1 MSIHGRKH
9 CVTAATRPSAAV
21 QRGVTSAHVGLSLPV
36 AFGYGVAAMRAL
48 TLIRRGLV
56 LTSPRAAPE
65 AADLLT
71 GGGRVLAVSPPGG
84 LDAYACVPHVTDVDA
99 QGLTVLPG
107 LIDAHVH
114 LAGGGGEAGFR
125 TRVPRR
131 MLSDLVSAG
140 VTTAI
145 GVLGTDGVTR
155 TMRELVATA
164 LGLREEGLSAW
175 CFTGNY
181 AVPVVTLT
189 GSVRDD
195 LVFCDPVIGVGE
207 LAISDHRSSQP
218 TLDELLRVAS
228 DAYVAG
234 LTAGKAGLLH
244 LHLGDGAR
252 GLGLLRQALEVA
264 EIPARVYQPTHL
276 NRNGRLFAEAKAL
289 CAARAAERLP
299 QPWYDFTAFPPED
312 CDGDTLS
319 AADAVLD
326 WWRAGLPLDCVTVSS
341 DGGGCLPVFDAHG
354 CMTRMGVGRS
364 TTLLETLQALVAGG
378 MPLAEAAAL
387 MTAGPAKALML
398 PHKGRLATE
407 ADADLIMLD
416 PELRLRAVMA
426 RGRFLMRD
434 GALLPSGR
442 GVFEREH
449 EKENP

>member
-1 MSIHGRKH
+1 M
-9 CVTAATRPSAAV
+9 T
-21 QRGVTSAHVGLSLPV
+21 
-36 AFGYGVAAMRAL
+36 AL
-48 TLIRRGLV
+48 TVIRRGHV
-56 LTSPRAAPE
+56 LTPPCAAPV
-65 AADLLT
+65 AADLLV
-71 GGGRVLAVSPPGG
+71 GGGRVLALTSPGE
-84 LDAYACVPHVTDVDA
+84 LDAFIGAPQVEDVDA
-99 QGLTVLPG
+99 AGLTVLPG
-107 LIDAHVH
+107 LVDAHVH
-114 LAGGGGEAGFR
+114 LSGGGGEAGFR

-131 MLSDLVSAG
+131 MLTDLVTAG

-155 TMRELVATA
+155 TMRDLVATT

-189 GSVRDD
+189 GAVRDD
-195 LVFCDPVIGVGE
+195 IVFCDAILGVGE
-207 LAISDHRSSQP
+207 LAVSDHRSSQP

-252 GLGLLRQALEVA
+252 GLDLVRRALA
-264 EIPARVYQPTHL
+264 ESELPARVFQPTHL
-276 NRNGRLFAEAKAL
+276 NRNGRLFAEAKTL
-289 CAARAAERLP
+289 CAEREAAGQP
-299 QPWYDFTAFPPED
+299 QPWYDFTAFPAED
-312 CDGDTLS
+312 CDGDTRS

-326 WWRAGLPLDCVTVSS
+326 WWRSGLPLGCVTVSS

-364 TTLLETLQALVAGG
+364 TTLLETLRALVAGG
-378 MPLAEAAAL
+378 MPLAEATAL

-398 PHKGRLATE
+398 HDKGRIAAD

-434 GALLPSGR
+434 GALLPAGR
-442 GVFEREH
+442 GVFESAY
-449 EKENP
+449 EKE